1 MEKKKL
7 SFLMTLLDTND
18 HTAADMAGVRPGCAG
33 DARRG
38 PGRALA
44 ARQPPL
50 PALPHMELRT
60 QVNGSNNCRLR
71 QFSVLI
77 RMETFTEDMEYFLAR
92 VGLSEQLGVEWKHRT
107 HSEQLTFFFL
117 HLTFPHFL
125 IFDFTLLCILILQ
138 ECQQ

>member
-50 PALPHMELRT
+50 LALPHMELRT
-60 QVNGSNNCRLR
+60 QVNCRLQ

-77 RMETFTEDMEYFLAR
+77 RMETFPEDMEYFLAR

-117 HLTFPHFL
+117 HLHFHIFLFL
-125 IFDFTLLCILILQ
+125 ISLFCVS
-138 ECQQ
+138 